1 MMTPVQDWGRFP
13 SGWIADG
20 NLKRFAWKSVET
32 RGIAALRVYTVLA
45 QRLRDADGVVRA
57 SYEALT
63 ENANLS
69 RASVSA
75 GLRLLEGENL
85 LHAGTTA
92 GGKGR
97 YRFVGYDPKGGWAK
111 LPAQKLYDG
120 SQFRPFK
127 TWHMRSQVEL
137 HAMRLYLLIA
147 ARRDTK
153 SNEAFLTYEK
163 IQEMTGMRDN
173 QITSGLSLL
182 SASSMVYVTNHDR
195 EGHGMARGY
204 RIVGVEPFKHRGTT
218 TRELTVEEMD
228 ATLENSATA
237 LIPPGDGHTAF

>member
-13 SGWIADG
+13 SGWVADG
-20 NLKRFAWKSVET
+20 NLKHFSWRLVGT

-63 ENANLS
+63 ENTNLA

-75 GLRLLEGENL
+75 GLRLLEAENL
-85 LHAGTTA
+85 ILTGEAA

-97 YRFVGYDPKGGWAK
+97 YKILGYDPEKGWAK

-120 SQFRPFK
+120 AQFRPFK

-147 ARRDTK
+147 ARRDTEL
-153 SNEAFLTYEK
+153 NEAFLTYEK
-163 IQEMTGMRDN
+163 IHEMTGMRDE

-182 SASSMVYVTNHDR
+182 SASSMVYVINHDR
-195 EGHGMARGY
+195 QGHGLARGY
-204 RIVGVEPFKHRGTT
+204 RIVGVEPYRHRGTT
-218 TRELTVEEMD
+218 TREITADEMD
-228 ATLENSATA
+228 VASL
-237 LIPPGDGHTAF
+237 

>member
-1 MMTPVQDWGRFP
+1 MLTPVQDWGRFP
-13 SGWIADG
+13 SDWIAEG
-20 NLKRFAWKSVET
+20 NLQRFAWKSVKT

-75 GLRLLEGENL
+75 GLRLLEDEKL
-85 LHAGTTA
+85 LDAGTTA

-97 YRFVGYDPKGGWAK
+97 YRFLGYDPKKGWAK

-127 TWHMRSQVEL
+127 TWHMRSPVEL

-147 ARRDTK
+147 ARRDTRL
-153 SNEAFLTYEK
+153 NEAFLTYEK
-163 IQEMTGMRDN
+163 IHEMTGMRDE
-173 QITSGLSLL
+173 QITAGLSFL

-195 EGHGMARGY
+195 AGHGMARGY
-204 RIVGVEPFKHRGTT
+204 RIVGVEPSRHRGTT
-218 TRELTVEEMD
+218 TRALTAEDVHLLDVAGAGSLPRPGMGQ
-228 ATLENSATA
+228 TA
-237 LIPPGDGHTAF
+237 